1 MCDVYEVKVEEPVAY
16 LARFVG
22 AKYAASLDRVRS
34 YVELA
39 GARDA
44 KVNRI
49 VWEALART
57 GAEEKAYVYAYCR
70 LRGLRSALILA
81 GPGGGVVA
89 FGLLEDRLREVASG
103 IESYHATIASAM
115 QKYAEG
121 KDLGEL
127 LARDE
132 NWDLLRRCLSLDVG
146 VDVERCL
153 AKAREIL
160 GGAGRAER
168 DLLRA

>member
-22 AKYAASLDRVRS
+22 AKYAMSLDNVRS

-49 VWEALART
+49 IWEALART

-89 FGLLEDRLREVASG
+89 FGLLEDRLREIASG
-103 IESYHATIASAM
+103 IESYHATIMSAM

-121 KDLGEL
+121 KDLGL
-127 LARDE
+127 
-132 NWDLLRRCLSLDVG
+132 NPSS
-146 VDVERCL
+146 
-153 AKAREIL
+153 
-160 GGAGRAER
+160 
-168 DLLRA
+168 